1 MNLKKL
7 DEWIYINRE
16 RAREQYKIKPNLYY
30 LGINDILSEIRELIN
45 EPKK

>member
-16 RAREQYKIKPNLYY
+16 RAREQCKIKPNLYCQ
-30 LGINDILSEIRELIN
+30 GIDDILSELREFIN